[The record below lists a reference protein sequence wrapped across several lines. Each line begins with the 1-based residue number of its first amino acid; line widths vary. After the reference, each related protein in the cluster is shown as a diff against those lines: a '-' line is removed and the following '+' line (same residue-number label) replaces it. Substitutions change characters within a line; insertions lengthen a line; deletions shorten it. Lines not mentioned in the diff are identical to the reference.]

1 MMQKSQSEM
10 PFSGKRTSSSELL
23 NPMTSITS
31 KSSKR
36 GIEYLPVVKHS
47 SQDDENRAN
56 NQDIATFTYQTTN
69 LLDPKK
75 FKESQPVA
83 KTAKHS

>member
-1 MMQKSQSEM
+1 MQKSHSEL

-23 NPMTSITS
+23 NPMTSIMS

-36 GIEYLPVVKHS
+36 GMDYLPVVKHS
-47 SQDDENRAN
+47 SQDENRAN
-56 NQDIATFTYQTTN
+56 NQDIATITYQTAN
-69 LLDPKK
+69 LLDPTK